1 MSHKIHVNGT
11 FFHRTS
17 SLYPALPVEFDI
29 DGGFSVGAFGTAA
42 DGSPNLAMKY
52 SVTLAAA
59 ATQTINLWALDDA
72 MGTTHEAVEIHAVV
86 LTCSTSGGKGTLTKG
101 ASDGFTGFGSSY
113 TLPITA
119 SAPLVLPSAA
129 GIAVS
134 TTDKN
139 VVVTNTGAASATFS
153 VYILARK

>member
-1 MSHKIHVNGT
+1 MSHKISVNAT

-17 SLYPALPVEFDI
+17 SLYPALPVELDV
-29 DGGFSVGAFGTAA
+29 DGGFPVGAFGTAA
-42 DGSPNLAMKY
+42 DGSPNLAVKY

-86 LTCSTSGGKGTLTKG
+86 ITCVTAGGSGTLTKS
-101 ASDGFTGFGSSY
+101 ASDGFVGFGTTIS
-113 TLPITA
+113 LPVTA
-119 SAPLVLPSAA
+119 SCPLVLPSAA

-134 TTDKN
+134 TTNKN
-139 VVVTNTGAASATFS
+139 VVVTNTGAASATFNA
-153 VYILARK
+153 YILARK

>member
-1 MSHKIHVNGT
+1 MSHKISVNAT

-17 SLYPALPVEFDI
+17 SLYPALPVELDV
-29 DGGFSVGAFGTAA
+29 DGGFPVGAFATAA
-42 DGSPNLAMKY
+42 DGSPNLAIKY

-59 ATQTINLWALDDA
+59 ATQTINLWELDDA
-72 MGTTHEAVEIHAVV
+72 MGTTHEAAEIHAVV
-86 LTCSTSGGKGTLTKG
+86 LTCSTAAGKGTLTKG

-119 SAPLVLPSAA
+119 SAPLVVPS
-129 GIAVS
+129 GDGLAVS
-134 TTDKN
+134 TTNKN

-153 VYILARK
+153 CYILARK